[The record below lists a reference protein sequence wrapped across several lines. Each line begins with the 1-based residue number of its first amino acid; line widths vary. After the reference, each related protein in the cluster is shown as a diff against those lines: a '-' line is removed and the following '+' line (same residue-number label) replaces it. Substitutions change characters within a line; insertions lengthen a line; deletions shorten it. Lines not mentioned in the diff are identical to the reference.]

1 MQAWKFSLPLMNIKV
16 IYKLLM
22 ISIEKVLIN
31 NEKDLTMTFVR
42 DIIVEKKRL
51 VTYYNFRKVLDIFD

>member
-1 MQAWKFSLPLMNIKV
+1 MDIKA
-16 IYKLLM
+16 IYQVLT

-31 NEKDLTMTFVR
+31 NEKELTMTFVR

-51 VTYYNFRKVLDIFD
+51 VTYYNLRRVMER

>member
-31 NEKDLTMTFVR
+31 NEKELTMTFVR